1 MARTF
6 LALCLAAFAP
16 LLFAA
21 SALDTVPD
29 PEKLFADRAQVHA
42 AVLALEEQPLHEN
55 AELLRAML
63 VGHYKA
69 VDYIIC
75 GDLLGSIAGKEPVEP
90 VMWQVN
96 IASGDWVEAHPD
108 QAKDI
113 DAYTLA
119 GLEAGART
127 YRNLL
132 KADPGR
138 TDPALDALLKD
149 YDAGALPAWN
159 KAHPCRPDEKR

>member
-1 MARTF
+1 MGRTF
-6 LALCLAAFAP
+6 VAIFLAALAP
-16 LLFAA
+16 LLLGA

-29 PEKLFADRAQVHA
+29 PDKLFADRAQVHA

-55 AELLRAML
+55 ATLLRAML

-69 VDYIIC
+69 VDYIVC
-75 GDLLGSIAGKEPVEP
+75 GDLLGSIAGKEPLEP
-90 VMWQVN
+90 VMWQVI

-108 QAKDI
+108 QARDI

-132 KADPGR
+132 K
-138 TDPALDALLKD
+138 D
-149 YDAGALPAWN
+149 YDAGKLPAWN
-159 KAHPCRPDEKR
+159 KAHPCRPDPARE